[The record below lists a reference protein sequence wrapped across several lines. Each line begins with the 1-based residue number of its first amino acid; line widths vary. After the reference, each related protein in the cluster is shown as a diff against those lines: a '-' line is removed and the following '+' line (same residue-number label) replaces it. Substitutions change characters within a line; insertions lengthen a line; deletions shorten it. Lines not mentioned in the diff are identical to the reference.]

1 MNKESMKIMM
11 LVPFDIFPPFHGTS
25 ILVYNLVKNLV
36 KRNELH
42 LLLTHLH
49 SKNGKSDIK
58 NNSLSVD
65 YKAPSILDRFKMPSL
80 FFDPGY
86 LTTACRI
93 MRKGDFDIIHCEVL
107 YTIIAGIVLKTIFKK
122 PLVFMDHNCEY
133 LKFRDLGKPW
143 YVTTAV
149 KMLEAWAC
157 RASEKIIT
165 LSEEDK
171 VNLVKFM
178 NVQPEK
184 IEVIGPSLDLDKFS
198 YSQKG
203 RERIRAGYGLDE
215 NDILLSFAG
224 TLETMPNIEAVRYIS
239 EYIYPSIKER
249 YPDAKVVIMGRNS
262 KHVLQYRTEGIIF
275 TDFLDEKDYVD
286 HIAASDVVMVPL
298 NKGSG
303 IRVKILEAAACSRAI
318 VSTAKG
324 AEGLSFENDRE
335 LLVSPEIDGGF
346 VSNIFR
352 LIEDHEFRKRIGE
365 EARNKMED
373 MYSWESKIEKFE
385 NIYKELML
393 NSVAGKGRR

>member
-1 MNKESMKIMM
+1 MKIMM

-25 ILVYNLVKNLV
+25 ILVYNLVKNLI
-36 KRNELH
+36 KRHKLH
-42 LLLTHLH
+42 LLLTRLH

-58 NNSLSVD
+58 DNSLSVD
-65 YKAPSILDRFKMPSL
+65 YKASSILDRYNMPSL
-80 FFDPGY
+80 LFNPGY
-86 LTTACRI
+86 LATACRI

-107 YTIIAGIVLKTIFKK
+107 YTAVAGIVLKTIFKK

-143 YVTTAV
+143 YVILAV
-149 KMLEAWAC
+149 KMIEAWAC
-157 RASEKIIT
+157 RASEKIIV

-171 VNLVKFM
+171 VNLVKYI
-178 NVQPEK
+178 NARPEK
-184 IEVIGPSLDLDKFS
+184 IEVIGPGLDLDRFS

-203 RERIRAGYGLDE
+203 RERIRSGYGLDE

-249 YPDAKVVIMGRNS
+249 YSRSKVVIMGRNS
-262 KHVLQYRTEGIIF
+262 KHVLQYGTEGIIF
-275 TDFLDEKDYVD
+275 TDFLEEKDYID
-286 HIAASDVVMVPL
+286 HLAASDVVMVPL

-324 AEGLSFENDRE
+324 AEGLSFKNDKE
-335 LLVSPEIDGGF
+335 LLVTPQIDDLF
-346 VSNIFR
+346 VKNIFR
-352 LIEDHEFRKRIGE
+352 LLEGHDFRTRIGK
-365 EARNKMED
+365 EARNKMEA

-385 NIYKELML
+385 NIYKELTL
-393 NSVAGKGRR
+393 NSVARKEVVNDSNA